1 MKKLVSLKW
10 IFCLL
15 GSAMFFACSE
25 DQEEIVGKNNLIDDI
40 QITNG
45 MLVFPSHKVLESVIN
60 GEGNSYT
67 AFVSVFKSQEQM
79 FEEVVAAESKQMDYL
94 DSLSGEVLE
103 NAPKH
108 TSLYEAALKEGLI
121 KEVFYTDGTS
131 TYDYNLAV
139 PYYASVLNKDGFFAV
154 GDTLY
159 QVTKDC
165 IKVWAG
171 ANLYETSVLAK
182 SINSDEGKNITVF
195 DYKKGKNAVL
205 GNANS
210 LSRVSFPAQPSTI
223 EKGVVQTSPPD
234 ASGNIYFDKRFTA
247 MFIDK
252 IGLALPKYT
261 RDLYIQVTCQKKI
274 NGTNSYGFY
283 NCSFD
288 LFFDV
293 KTEIDGVT
301 SGIIALG
308 ASGVGSNVYYTF
320 YPSFN
325 LLLEGKTQHVTDDPY
340 AYILYASIIVQA
352 KINFVDDADGKNK
365 DVNAQAMFKMER
377 SSIYNPVFQY
387 DILSEHSQWLD
398 KVVE

>member
-45 MLVFPSHKVLESVIN
+45 MLVFPNHKTLESVIG
-60 GEGNSYT
+60 GEENSYT

-79 FEEVVAAESKQMDYL
+79 FEEVIAAESKQMDYL
-94 DSLSGEVLE
+94 DSLSGEALE

-108 TSLYEAALKEGLI
+108 TSLYESALKEGLI

-154 GDTLY
+154 RDTLY
-159 QVTKDC
+159 QVTKDY
-165 IKVWAG
+165 IKVWVG

-205 GNANS
+205 ENANS
-210 LSRVSFPAQPSTI
+210 LSRVSFPAPPSNLEIGIVQILDSYGGGSIEVPEYFIHSNRYTLTI
-223 EKGVVQTSPPD
+223 V
-234 ASGNIYFDKRFTA
+234 
-247 MFIDK
+247 DK

-261 RDLYIQVTCQKKI
+261 RDLYLQFTSQRKV
-274 NGTNSYGFY
+274 NGSNSYGY
-283 NCSFD
+283 YSCSFD
-288 LFFDV
+288 LAL
-293 KTEIDGVT
+293 TLQTNTDGIT
-301 SGIIALG
+301 SERTTINISGID
-308 ASGVGSNVYYTF
+308 SKKWYTI
-320 YPSFN
+320 YPAFN
-325 LLLEGKTQHVTDDPY
+325 LIIEGKTQLVTEDPY
-340 AYILYASIIVQA
+340 IYIMYASTWFY
-352 KINFVDDADGKNK
+352 INGRNNLEFGNSS
-365 DVNAQAMFKMER
+365 FKMER
-377 SSIYNPVFQY
+377 SNIRQPLVSTITGEPRNT
-387 DILSEHSQWLD
+387 QWLNVLD
-398 KVVE
+398 D